1 MTMMMTPQM
10 KRVLTTPGG
19 HSMAFT
25 EWTIQQKGPHTRE
38 TFDVQLHHQKAPQLE
53 GPSATRLTCGVE

>member
-1 MTMMMTPQM
+1 MTLAGWM
-10 KRVLTTPGG
+10 
-19 HSMAFT
+19 
-25 EWTIQQKGPHTRE
+25 IQQKGPHTRE